1 MNNKIVY
8 IIDDDPGMRA
18 SLAMLLE
25 TEKLQVELFESAEAF
40 ISSCERGISGCVIL
54 DLRMP
59 GMTGLEVQELLAA
72 KSIEIPIIFITAH
85 GDVSSAVKAMKAGS
99 FDFIEKPFSAQVL
112 LERVYKALHLNS
124 EQRAAKAKL
133 SAVREKLALLTEREL
148 EVLVL
153 VVQGRPSKQI
163 AEFLD
168 LSVST
173 VDNHRAN
180 IMKKLQAET
189 TADLTRIAL
198 QADPQLLR
206 DRFKLT

>member
-1 MNNKIVY
+1 MNNKAVY

-25 TEKLQVELFESAEAF
+25 TEKLKVELFESAEDF
-40 ISSCERGISGCVIL
+40 FRSCDSGIAGCLIL

-59 GMTGLEVQELLAA
+59 GMTGLEVQELLTE
-72 KSIEIPIIFITAH
+72 KNIEIPIIFITAH
-85 GDVSSAVKAMKAGS
+85 GDITSAVKAMKAGS
-99 FDFIEKPFSAQVL
+99 FDFLEKPFSAGVL
-112 LERVYKALHLNS
+112 LERVFKALHLDS
-124 EQRAAKAKL
+124 EMRAQKSRL

-163 AEFLD
+163 AEILD

-173 VDNHRAN
+173 VDNHRAK
-180 IMKKLQAET
+180 IMKKLHAET

-198 QADPQLLR
+198 QANPLLLQNR
-206 DRFKLT
+206 LKS

>member
-1 MNNKIVY
+1 MENNVVY

-25 TEKLQVELFESAEAF
+25 TECLDVRLFESAEDF
-40 ISSCERGISGCVIL
+40 FKSCHPGIAGCLIL

-59 GMTGLEVQELLAA
+59 GMTGLEVQELLTE
-72 KSIEIPIIFITAH
+72 KHIEIPIIFITAH

-99 FDFIEKPFSAQVL
+99 FDFLEKPFSAPIL

-124 EQRAAKAKL
+124 QQRDEDAKL
-133 SAVREKLALLTEREL
+133 SAVREKLALLTEREM

-163 AEFLD
+163 AELLD

-173 VDNHRAN
+173 VDNHRAK

-198 QADPQLLR
+198 QADPRLMHQRL
-206 DRFKLT
+206 K

>member
-1 MNNKIVY
+1 MSTSAVY

-25 TEKLQVELFESAEAF
+25 AEKMHVRLFDSAETF
-40 ISSCERGISGCVIL
+40 FNSCEPNISGCLIL

-59 GMTGLEVQELLAA
+59 GMTGLEVQELLSE
-72 KSIEIPIIFITAH
+72 KNIDIPIIFITAH
-85 GDVSSAVKAMKAGS
+85 GDVTSAVKAMKAGS
-99 FDFIEKPFSAQVL
+99 FDFLEKPFSAAIL
-112 LERVYKALHLNS
+112 LERVYKALSLNA
-124 EQRAAKAKL
+124 QKRAEKARL
-133 SAVREKLALLTEREL
+133 SAVRDKFGLLTEREY
-148 EVLVL
+148 EVLIL

-163 AEFLD
+163 ADILD

-173 VDNHRAN
+173 VDNHRAK

-198 QADPQLLR
+198 QADPRLLHKIPR
-206 DRFKLT
+206 T